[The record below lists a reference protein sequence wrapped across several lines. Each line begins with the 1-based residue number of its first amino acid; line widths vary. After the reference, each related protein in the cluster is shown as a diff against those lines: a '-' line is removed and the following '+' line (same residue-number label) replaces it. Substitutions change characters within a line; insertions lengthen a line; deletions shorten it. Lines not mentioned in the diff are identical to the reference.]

1 MDIKLVLQYSFAFL
15 LPGLACAFIAKVA
28 GALHEVRMEA
38 GEIGLVAVVV
48 AGWVWLMVITRKGT

>member
-38 GEIGLVAVVV
+38 GAIGLVAVVV
-48 AGWVWLMVITRKGT
+48 IIWIILMALTKKLP